1 MLESKNDQNNSTQNE
16 ETKESAKPSFQENII
31 FIRDIQMEI
40 DIIFAQQISYDLQD
54 DYEGLDDDEIEQKK

>member
-1 MLESKNDQNNSTQNE
+1 
-16 ETKESAKPSFQENII
+16 
-31 FIRDIQMEI
+31 MEI